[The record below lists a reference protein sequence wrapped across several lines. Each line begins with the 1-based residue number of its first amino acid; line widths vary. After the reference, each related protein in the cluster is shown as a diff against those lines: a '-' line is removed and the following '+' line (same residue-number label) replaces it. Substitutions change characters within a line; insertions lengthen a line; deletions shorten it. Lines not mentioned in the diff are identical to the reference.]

1 MTMKLS
7 MTTLRCLLALGL
19 TCAFLLLVAGA
30 ANAQPPVPHP
40 VERGGASFE
49 DCLGCHRAGIGD
61 APVPPDHR
69 TYDNEAC
76 VACHGTPG
84 LQPPSIPHPED
95 REDTPYQNC
104 VGCHAEGLGDAP
116 LMPADHQGHENEDCD
131 VCHGA
136 AGLAGPTIPHPAERE
151 GTPFQDCVFCHR
163 TGLVRAPVMAADH
176 QAHDNEDC
184 GLCHSTTGLAP
195 PSIPHVSERSCA
207 DCHRTGAYGAP
218 LLPADHQAHSEEDCF
233 HCHSTT
239 GLAAPIA
246 PALMEGRQD
255 CLSCHHDS
263 VPEGVIALE
272 SSQHDHSVYT
282 ADTCLSCHRL
292 RSETGIVEASTDETT
307 GEVPADEVRF
317 VSVDVSEDAGPATRA
332 ALIQRWATIIGVSAI
347 CVAIALAFKRS

>member
-116 LMPADHQGHENEDCD
+116 LMPADHQGMRTRI
-131 VCHGA
+131 A
-136 AGLAGPTIPHPAERE
+136 TSATAPRGLRVP
-151 GTPFQDCVFCHR
+151 PFR
-163 TGLVRAPVMAADH
+163 TRPRGKVRPF
-176 QAHDNEDC
+176 
-184 GLCHSTTGLAP
+184 
-195 PSIPHVSERSCA
+195 R
-207 DCHRTGAYGAP
+207 
-218 LLPADHQAHSEEDCF
+218 
-233 HCHSTT
+233 
-239 GLAAPIA
+239 IA
-246 PALMEGRQD
+246 
-255 CLSCHHDS
+255 S
-263 VPEGVIALE
+263 
-272 SSQHDHSVYT
+272 
-282 ADTCLSCHRL
+282 
-292 RSETGIVEASTDETT
+292 
-307 GEVPADEVRF
+307 
-317 VSVDVSEDAGPATRA
+317 
-332 ALIQRWATIIGVSAI
+332 SAI
-347 CVAIALAFKRS
+347 AQG